1 MVPNNDEFDEEF
13 DTFEEVI
20 EETPVKTSKKSLAEK
35 VEEVLETESAEET
48 PAESAEKK
56 PRAKKAKK
64 TEEVVIEP
72 ESAIAAELHTWDLPK
87 TLFQQ
92 IKVWLEGKSEEELE
106 AIDLVRLKSRV
117 RRLVD
122 ENMPVSTT
130 TELTKILTSKHDAG
144 KEVTEDNFENIV
156 TRINSE
162 YERTRVQPC
171 EAVGINAAHSIG
183 EPGTQMTMHL
193 PLRRCG

>member
-72 ESAIAAELHTWDLPK
+72 EPAIAAELHTWDLPK

-92 IKVWLEGKSEEELE
+92 IKVWLEGTSEEELE

-130 TELTKILTSKHDAG
+130 TELTKILISKYDAG
-144 KEVTEDNFENIV
+144 KE
-156 TRINSE
+156 
-162 YERTRVQPC
+162 
-171 EAVGINAAHSIG
+171 IG
-183 EPGTQMTMHL
+183 
-193 PLRRCG
+193 RASC